1 MQSKIKRT
9 TFGVASSHI
18 ISSSTLF
25 PFLWLFIGLLFKPFI
40 LSQHYV
46 PDIMVS
52 FIYYLIMLGAYYL
65 GIKYSLSYINKKV
78 LVMLPKKSSN
88 LAIGLFFLLI
98 LVAHYGFYYFEESI
112 SLLRVIFTVFLFLL
126 FKSMSEKYFNSLG
139 ESDYVECSFLGQ
151 TLVIFSNLSVLLAL
165 LGISYILEQ
174 WSSFTLVSYLAP
186 LAILMGMW
194 FTNLFPEPFYKKEE
208 SSPLK
213 KATILLVVS
222 LLVNGGLFIFMMG
235 ID

>member
-1 MQSKIKRT
+1 MTSKIKRT

-25 PFLWLFIGLLFKPFI
+25 PFLWLLVGLFFKAYLVHEEYLTENQALTIF
-40 LSQHYV
+40 YV
-46 PDIMVS
+46 V
-52 FIYYLIMLGAYYL
+52 MLGAFYI

-98 LVAHYGFYYFEESI
+98 LLAHYGFYYFEESI
-112 SLLRVIFTVFLFLL
+112 SLLRVTFTVFLFLL
-126 FKSMSEKYFNSLG
+126 FKSMTEKYFNSLA
-139 ESDYVECSFLGQ
+139 ESDYIECSFLGQ

-165 LGISYILEQ
+165 LGISYILDQ
-174 WSSFTLVSYLAP
+174 WSSFTLVSHLAP
-186 LAILMGMW
+186 LVIAIGLS
-194 FTNLFPEPFYKKEE
+194 FANLFPEPFYKKEE
-208 SSPLK
+208 SSPLT

-222 LLVNGGLFIFMMG
+222 LLVNGGLFIFM
-235 ID
+235 ISKY